1 MGSYKRLLVYIK
13 PYIGRLIFGL
23 ICMIIA
29 AAAYLVVPWLIK
41 NVVDDVLQAKDMQML
56 NLIVVAIL
64 LVFLVRGFATY
75 GQTYTMSYVG
85 QRVIIDIREALFKK
99 LQRLDQA
106 YLIAVKRA

>member
-75 GQTYTMSYVG
+75 GQTYTMSYH
-85 QRVIIDIREALFKK
+85 R
-99 LQRLDQA
+99 
-106 YLIAVKRA
+106 YS

>member
-41 NVVDDVLQAKDMQML
+41 NVVDDVLQAKRYADVKISSWL
-56 NLIVVAIL
+56 PFCWSFWCAVLPL
-64 LVFLVRGFATY
+64 TVRP
-75 GQTYTMSYVG
+75 
-85 QRVIIDIREALFKK
+85 IP
-99 LQRLDQA
+99 
-106 YLIAVKRA
+106 